1 MKFFLTHLVLLICT
15 CLFGQQSKISVSKS
29 PALVGEPFEITV
41 SILIPANS
49 QVQISDKWDTLPI
62 YFKNNTGSNTLADDK
77 FEISSWSNSTKKQ
90 GDSIQWIGLA
100 KAVIWD
106 SGVFVFPTINYTVDK
121 KVFKTDSLLIECQL
135 EKKIQGK
142 DLYEIRETFIDIAE
156 AEKNIKE
163 ESKKLFYGIVI
174 LIVIV
179 VFLIIFFLVR
189 RVRKRSQLLN
199 STEMS
204 LADRAILAINEL
216 EKLQLWK
223 SDRHKDHFVEL
234 SFILRSFL
242 SAYFELSLL
251 EKTTAETLIL
261 LKQKNL
267 SIALINSVEFVLMHA
282 DMVKFAQALMV
293 ENYILDLD
301 NQARNCIQQTEVK

>member
-1 MKFFLTHLVLLICT
+1 
-15 CLFGQQSKISVSKS
+15 
-29 PALVGEPFEITV
+29 
-41 SILIPANS
+41 
-49 QVQISDKWDTLPI
+49 
-62 YFKNNTGSNTLADDK
+62 
-77 FEISSWSNSTKKQ
+77 
-90 GDSIQWIGLA
+90 
-100 KAVIWD
+100 
-106 SGVFVFPTINYTVDK
+106 
-121 KVFKTDSLLIECQL
+121 
-135 EKKIQGK
+135 
-142 DLYEIRETFIDIAE
+142 
-156 AEKNIKE
+156 
-163 ESKKLFYGIVI
+163 
-174 LIVIV
+174 
-179 VFLIIFFLVR
+179 
-189 RVRKRSQLLN
+189 VRKRSKLN
-199 STEMS
+199 QSAEMS

-267 SIALINSVEFVLMHA
+267 SVAQTNSVEFVLMHA
-282 DMVKFAQALMV
+282 DMVKFAKALMV